1 MNDPATD
8 RACLLVEK
16 GLVDLWPVCGHKNR
30 RGWPSDAD
38 RPDAAPDPSFAAE
51 TLSETPMSEH
61 INRLLDIM
69 ARLRD
74 PKTGCPWDVEQTFAT
89 IVPHTIEEAYEVAE
103 TIEQGDMAALKDELG
118 DLLFQ
123 VVFYAQMA
131 KEDGLFDFEEV
142 AGAVADKM
150 IHRHPHVFSGAKIDT
165 AEAQTSAWEALKAEE
180 RKSDRGGEADHSAL
194 DGVINALPA
203 LTRAEK
209 LQKRAARVG
218 FDWPDA
224 LRVLDK
230 LDEEVGEITH
240 EIDNGGDPER
250 LKDEVGDVLFVAVNL
265 ARKLG
270 IDGETALRHANTKFE
285 KRFRR
290 MEREVAGQG
299 RRMNDVPLDDLEAVW
314 QRVKTDI

>member
-1 MNDPATD
+1 M
-8 RACLLVEK
+8 
-16 GLVDLWPVCGHKNR
+16 
-30 RGWPSDAD
+30 SD
-38 RPDAAPDPSFAAE
+38 
-51 TLSETPMSEH
+51 H

-69 ARLRD
+69 AKLRD

-123 VVFYAQMA
+123 VVFYAEMA
-131 KEDGLFDFEEV
+131 KEEGLFDFEDV

-150 IHRHPHVFSGAKIDT
+150 INRHPHVFSDAKIDT

-180 RKSDRGGEADHSAL
+180 RKAKTDGEDANHSVL
-194 DGVINALPA
+194 DDVIAALPA

-224 LRVLDK
+224 YRVLDK

-240 EIDNGGDPER
+240 EIDNGGSRER
-250 LKDEVGDVLFVAVNL
+250 LTDEVGDILFVAVNL

-285 KRFRR
+285 RRFRG
-290 MEREVAGQG
+290 MERDVAAQG
-299 RRMNDVPLDDLEAVW
+299 RRMNDVPLDELEAVW
-314 QRVKTDI
+314 QRMKTDI

>member
-1 MNDPATD
+1 M
-8 RACLLVEK
+8 
-16 GLVDLWPVCGHKNR
+16 
-30 RGWPSDAD
+30 SD
-38 RPDAAPDPSFAAE
+38 
-51 TLSETPMSEH
+51 H

-69 ARLRD
+69 AKLRD

-123 VVFYAQMA
+123 VVFYAEMA
-131 KEDGLFDFEEV
+131 KEEGLFDFEDV

-150 IHRHPHVFSGAKIDT
+150 INRHPHVFSDAKIDT

-180 RKSDRGGEADHSAL
+180 RKAKTDGEDANHSVL
-194 DGVINALPA
+194 DDVIAALPA

-224 LRVLDK
+224 YRVLDK
-230 LDEEVGEITH
+230 LDEEVGEI
-240 EIDNGGDPER
+240 
-250 LKDEVGDVLFVAVNL
+250 LFVAVNL

-285 KRFRR
+285 RRFRG
-290 MEREVAGQG
+290 MERDVAAQG
-299 RRMNDVPLDDLEAVW
+299 RRMNDVPLDELEAVW
-314 QRVKTDI
+314 QRMKTDI